1 MYMHFGLWHDM
12 YDQLS
17 PPYHSTINSI
27 ANMSKLDKSTFMFF
41 MMSLFELVESVCTRV
56 LVVLCETW
64 LRATGMLLG
73 GQAVRCGAWPKRPHR
88 LVRTSSADRQRGPRE
103 HTV

>member
-41 MMSLFELVESVCTRV
+41 YDELVESVCTRV
-56 LVVLCETW
+56 LVVLCETL